1 MLICLVIQGEIHVPR
16 DPLNVE
22 VDNSSIVRYQFVF
35 VPAWVSE
42 FSGVLYFVLLF
53 LKVFNCSVDV
63 VK

>member
-1 MLICLVIQGEIHVPR
+1 MSR

-22 VDNSSIVRYQFVF
+22 VDNSSIVCYQFVF

-63 VK
+63 VKQVLSWLGVLVG

>member
-1 MLICLVIQGEIHVPR
+1 MSR

-42 FSGVLYFVLLF
+42 FSSVLYFVLLF